1 MDATARKLDQQATAW
16 SPRPDAADVVKR
28 IHAMLHPRNIVV
40 VGATDKPGNY
50 AERIWNNLVKYQ
62 YAGGMYPINARR
74 DMVWGVKC
82 YKDFADLP
90 DKPDHVLV
98 LVPAKFA
105 VQVIRDAAA
114 AGARSATIVTSG
126 FDELEDAESQQ
137 LAIDLEE
144 AVKETGLA
152 VTGPNCLGNLSSGER
167 LFTNI
172 DERPVQMIAGPVA
185 VVGQSGAVIMQL
197 RQAFEDRGID
207 VGYMVTTGNEVGL
220 ETPDFMQYFAA
231 DPSIGVIVTY
241 LEGVRNT
248 KSFRDACKAARA
260 AGKPIIAL
268 KLGASEGGRAAAMA
282 HTGAL
287 AGSIETFDA
296 ISTREGVI
304 RVRGLDELIETT
316 ECFVSVKPPKGDRM
330 AAVTLSGGKR
340 GLMIDAFSSAGLNFK
355 PLSKN
360 LSASLSKMLGPGS
373 IVGNPL
379 DAGFAAVVDPTVY
392 MQSVK
397 LMIEDPETDIVI
409 IDAEFPKAPHE
420 LRERN
425 IRLINEMAGA
435 ASKPVVY
442 VSALSVGVNE
452 FTKQLRKSVP
462 NVSYMLGTDRAVS
475 AIKQLIDYQKLPK
488 NIPDV
493 KSSSSSSAKATLEK
507 ALKSAKGAALD
518 EVASKALM
526 KAYGIPV
533 SKEGVATTPA
543 EAVKIA
549 KTDRLPGGR
558 QGRQRADPAQVRRR
572 RRGAESEEPGRG
584 QEGLHRHHEPDEE
597 DQGQACHRRH
607 PDRADG
613 QGRARARGRRLA
625 RCRDGPGGAVRHR
638 RRRYRAD
645 ERRRTRRRAAQR
657 RRRQGADQSHQ
668 GWREAEGLSRQ
679 AEAARA
685 ERDQGAGRP
694 LQPDGRRQ
702 WPHRLDRRQPVPD
715 QREERRR
722 GRRAGG
728 AEQRRREEERAR
740 HGAT

>member
-16 SPRPDAADVVKR
+16 SPAPNAAEIVKR

-137 LAIDLEE
+137 LAIDLED

-360 LSASLSKMLGPGS
+360 LSQSLSKMLGPGS

-397 LMIEDPETDIVI
+397 LMIEDPDTDIVI

-442 VSALSVGVNE
+442 VSAMSVGVNE

-507 ALKSAKGAALD
+507 ALKTAKGAALD

-549 KTDRLPGGR
+549 KQIDFPVVAKVVSEQILHKSDVGGVVLNLKNPAEVKKAFTDIMTRMKKIKGKPVIDGILIAQMVKADLELVVGGSLDAEM
-558 QGRQRADPAQVRRR
+558 GPVVLFGTGGVDIELMKDVALAGAPLNDADAKALINRTKAGVKLKGY
-572 RRGAESEEPGRG
+572 RGKPK
-584 QEGLHRHHEPDEE
+584 LHEPSVIK
-597 DQGQACHRRH
+597 A
-607 PDRADG
+607 
-613 QGRARARGRRLA
+613 L
-625 RCRDGPGGAVRHR
+625 V
-638 RRRYRAD
+638 
-645 ERRRTRRRAAQR
+645 
-657 RRRQGADQSHQ
+657 
-668 GWREAEGLSRQ
+668 GLSNLMADANGRI
-679 AEAARA
+679 ASIDVNPFLINEKSGVAVDALVVLNNAAA
-685 ERDQGAGRP
+685 KKSAAG
-694 LQPDGRRQ
+694 
-702 WPHRLDRRQPVPD
+702 H
-715 QREERRR
+715 
-722 GRRAGG
+722 
-728 AEQRRREEERAR
+728 
-740 HGAT
+740 